1 MGDNIHSFGFARA
14 AACMPLVHLGDPRG
28 NASEI
33 VSMARTAHD
42 AGSLIIA
49 FPELSVT
56 GYALDDLFRN
66 HLMIDSAL
74 KAVLQ
79 VAEGTK
85 DLDSLIIIGA
95 PLELDCQLFNTAVV
109 MAKGSILG
117 VIPKTYLPNYNEF
130 HEKRQFAS
138 ARHQTQSWIH
148 IGGQKVLFGTHQ
160 LFEVS
165 AVVDLVVGVDIC
177 EDLWAPIPPSTLAAL
192 AGATVLVNI
201 SASNASIGKA
211 AYRRSLVLGQSA
223 SCIAGQVYVG
233 EGPGD
238 STTDMA
244 WDTHSLMAEN
254 GVLLAESQRYSTEAT
269 LLTADFD
276 LERLRADRMR
286 LNSFRDSQMVFF
298 DPQKQWQRH
307 LVSLTPQPVEALDRV
322 VPRNPYIVENS
333 ALQDEHTNEVLQI
346 QVSGLVKRL
355 QATNISSLVI
365 GVSGGLD
372 STLALLVATRTFD
385 LLGWDRK
392 KIVGVSMP
400 GFGTSERTKG
410 NAMSLMHALGID
422 AREIDICDPSTQMLR
437 DIDHPAAHGAKVWD
451 VTYEN
456 VQAGARSSLL
466 FRLANQVKGLVL
478 GTGDLSELALGWST
492 YGVGDHMSHY
502 SVNASVP
509 KTLVGFIIEAQAMR
523 PECSEELRQILMSI
537 IETPISPE
545 LVPITDTNMNSPQL
559 SEESVGPF
567 ELQDFYLYYTIRFGF
582 TPAKLLFLAKQAWG
596 ADLPTQQL
604 EHWLRVFNTKFF
616 VQSQFKR
623 SALPNG
629 PKVGT
634 GGNLSPR
641 GDWRA
646 PSDLSPSLWVE

>member
-1 MGDNIHSFGFARA
+1 MGDDIHSFGFARA
-14 AACMPLVHLGDPRG
+14 AACMPLVLLGDPRS

-42 AGSLIIA
+42 AGALIIA

-117 VIPKTYLPNYNEF
+117 VIPKTYLPNYSEF
-130 HEKRQFAS
+130 YEKRQFAS
-138 ARHQTQSWIH
+138 SRHQTQEWIRL
-148 IGGQKVLFGTHQ
+148 GGHDVAFGTHQ
-160 LFEVS
+160 LFEVN
-165 AVVDLVVGVDIC
+165 AVADLVVGVDIC

-211 AYRRSLVLGQSA
+211 AYRRSLVLGHSA
-223 SCIAGQVYVG
+223 SCIAGQIYVG

-238 STTDMA
+238 STTDLA
-244 WDTHSLMAEN
+244 WDTHSLIAEN
-254 GVLLAESQRYSTEAT
+254 GVLLAESQRYSTKAA

-286 LNSFRDSQMVFF
+286 LSSFRDSQIAHL
-298 DPQKQWQRH
+298 DPQKEWQRH
-307 LVSLTPQPVEALDRV
+307 LVSLTPQPVAAVDRV
-322 VPRNPYIVENS
+322 IPRNPYVVENS
-333 ALQDEHTNEVLQI
+333 TLQDEHTNEVLQI
-346 QVSGLVKRL
+346 QVSGLAKRL

-385 LLGWDRK
+385 LLGWDRQ

-400 GFGTSERTKG
+400 GFGTSKRTRE
-410 NAMSLMHALGID
+410 NAMSLMRELGID
-422 AREIDICDPSTQMLR
+422 AREIDICEQSMQMLT
-437 DIDHPAAHGAKVWD
+437 DIDHPAAHGEEAWD

-523 PECSEELRQILMSI
+523 PECSEEMRQILMSI

-545 LVPITDTNMNSPQL
+545 LVPITDANINSPQL

-582 TPAKLLFLAKQAWG
+582 APAKLLFLAKQAWG
-596 ADLPTQQL
+596 ADIPTQQL
-604 EHWLRVFNTKFF
+604 EHWLQVFNTKFF
-616 VQSQFKR
+616 GQSQFKR

-641 GDWRA
+641 ADWRA
-646 PSDLSPSLWVE
+646 PADLSPTLWVE

>member
-1 MGDNIHSFGFARA
+1 
-14 AACMPLVHLGDPRG
+14 MPLVHLGDPRR
-28 NASEI
+28 NASDI
-33 VSMARTAHD
+33 GALARTAHD
-42 AGSLIIA
+42 AGALIIA

-79 VAEGTK
+79 VVEGTK

-117 VIPKTYLPNYNEF
+117 VIPKTYLPNYSEF
-130 HEKRQFAS
+130 YEKRQFAS
-138 ARHQTQSWIH
+138 ARHQTQEWIRL
-148 IGGQKVLFGTHQ
+148 GGQKVPFGTHQ
-160 LFEVS
+160 LFEVN
-165 AVVDLVVGVDIC
+165 AVENLVVGVDIC

-211 AYRRSLVLGQSA
+211 AYRRSLVLGHSA
-223 SCIAGQVYVG
+223 SCIAGQIYVG

-238 STTDMA
+238 STTDLA
-244 WDTHSLMAEN
+244 WDTHSLIAEN

-269 LLTADFD
+269 FLTADFD

-286 LNSFRDSQMVFF
+286 LSSFRDSQMVYF
-298 DPQKQWQRH
+298 DPQKHWQRH
-307 LVSLTPQPVEALDRV
+307 PVSLSPQPVEAIDRV
-322 VPRNPYIVENS
+322 IPRNPYIVENS
-333 ALQDEHTNEVLQI
+333 TLRDEHTNEVLQI
-346 QVSGLVKRL
+346 QVSGLAKRL

-385 LLGWDRK
+385 LLGWDRQR
-392 KIVGVSMP
+392 IVGVSMP
-400 GFGTSERTKG
+400 GFGTSKRTKE
-410 NAMSLMHALGID
+410 NAMSLMRALGID
-422 AREIDICDPSTQMLR
+422 AREIDICEQSMQMLR
-437 DIDHPAAHGAKVWD
+437 DIEHPAARGEEVWD
-451 VTYEN
+451 TTYEN

-502 SVNASVP
+502 SVNSSVP

-523 PECSEELRQILMSI
+523 PECGEEIRQTLMSI

-545 LVPITDTNMNSPQL
+545 LVPITNLNISSPQL

-567 ELQDFYLYYTIRFGF
+567 ELQDFYLYYTTRFGF
-582 TPAKLLFLAKQAWG
+582 APAKLLFLAKQAWG
-596 ADLPTQQL
+596 ADLPTEQL

-616 VQSQFKR
+616 GQSQFKR
-623 SALPNG
+623 SAMPNG